1 MGIHQDQKIPL
12 AVTECCT
19 DIRISN
25 WLSIY
30 AKVNSNFFSVS
41 NNHCAKEKC
50 VRGTTKWRII
60 QLFTQPSCNEALLLF
75 FNRDQKAFY
84 LSQQKPLLCRV
95 YRVKLCVYV
104 LLLLRG
110 GHVRPVFEIR
120 KRVSIPLGQI
130 VLDRLSTRSFPLL
143 LKGFS
148 SLL

>member
-1 MGIHQDQKIPL
+1 MPV

-19 DIRISN
+19 AIRKQLATNSCENFI
-25 WLSIY
+25 
-30 AKVNSNFFSVS
+30 NSNFFTVS
-41 NNHCAKEKC
+41 NHCAHCAKEKC

-104 LLLLRG
+104 LLLRG

>member
-1 MGIHQDQKIPL
+1 MPL

-19 DIRISN
+19 AIRISN
-25 WLSIY
+25 CLSIY
-30 AKVNSNFFSVS
+30 AKANSNFFLVS
-41 NNHCAKEKC
+41 NNHYAHCAKEKC

-130 VLDRLSTRSFPLL
+130 VLDRLSTPSFLLL